1 MKAPRISQEELK
13 EKLDSAVNLTLLDV
27 RNPADYAA
35 SSKKIPGAARV
46 PLDELEAVI
55 GRGDLDKSVEVVA
68 YCT

>member
-55 GRGDLDKSVEVVA
+55 GRGELDKSVEVVA

>member
-35 SSKKIPGAARV
+35 SSKKIPGARRV

-55 GRGDLDKSVEVVA
+55 GRGELDKFVEVVA